1 MADIL
6 SAALQLVDEGGPDSL
21 SMRQLA
27 QRLGSGTATLYRHF
41 VSKDEI
47 LVHVVDV
54 VIGEIDVDLAKA
66 GSPSW
71 QDACA
76 SAGVALFK
84 VLQAHPRIVPLLVSQ
99 IPVGPNALAERERA
113 VAFLLACGFS
123 PDLAAKAHSAVMH
136 YVFGFASQLP
146 VSGALR
152 QSGQSQLRMFY
163 SSLDKELYPA
173 IVAVAEHLP
182 MISDDEEFL
191 FGLQLVI
198 RGLESLAPAPLRR
211 ATTGLRKG

>member
-1 MADIL
+1 
-6 SAALQLVDEGGPDSL
+6 
-21 SMRQLA
+21 MRQLA

-41 VSKDEI
+41 ASKDEI
-47 LVHVVDV
+47 LVHLVDV
-54 VIGEIDVDLAKA
+54 VLGEIEIEVDRAKLR
-66 GSPSW
+66 SMSW

-76 SAGVALFK
+76 AAGAALFK
-84 VLQAHPRIVPLLVSQ
+84 VLQAHPTIVPLLVSQ
-99 IPVGPNALAERERA
+99 IPVGPNALVQRERA

-123 PDLAAKAHSAVMH
+123 PDLAARTHSAVMH

-146 VSGALR
+146 ASGPLQ
-152 QSGQSQLRMFY
+152 QSGQSQLRKFY
-163 SSLDKELYPA
+163 RGLDKHSYPA

-211 ATTGLRKG
+211 AAPGLRKA